1 MTTTSQ
7 ALEKQEQGPGALV
20 AQYKDDF
27 ALVLPS
33 HVKPEQWVRVAQGL
47 LRRDKALAK
56 VAQNNPG
63 SFLSAMLRCAHL
75 GLEPGDT
82 FHLVAFGNEIV
93 GITDYTGEIE
103 LIYRAGEVA
112 SIKAEVVYSNDDFR
126 YVPGEMDR
134 PVHKPDWFAPRG
146 DMVGVYAYAVMKSG
160 AVSRVVVMNK
170 GEVEKVKAVSKTA
183 KQSSSPWN
191 QWPDRMWLKTVV
203 KQLAKWVPSSAE
215 YREQVLRST
224 SGVEQVSPALQ
235 STLPA
240 PIALDEDDDVIDAEL
255 VPEPNKPDAATWIER
270 INAIEHAPTKKMAMD
285 AFRAGFGTPP
295 VIEPGQEEDAEQLIV
310 EFERIA
316 AEQAPPER
324 TAEDLA
330 KLRRGLMAQAT
341 KAFPDKNTRDAQRHA
356 LAYAV
361 LNGVHKSSND
371 MTGDELVKVT
381 AWLLDVEEGRVSVEL
396 RDGVWFAVMGDNE
409 VEIPAE
415 VTA

>member
-33 HVKPEQWVRVAQGL
+33 HMKPEQWVRVAQGL
-47 LRRDKALAK
+47 LRRDKQLAR

-126 YVPGEMDR
+126 YIPGEMDR
-134 PVHKPDWFAPRG
+134 PVHKPDWFSPRG
-146 DMVGVYAYAVMKSG
+146 EMVGVYAYAVMKSG

-170 GEVEKVKAVSKTA
+170 ADVEKVKAVSKTGGS
-183 KQSSSPWN
+183 KSSPWQ

-215 YREQVLRST
+215 YREQVLRSAA
-224 SGVEQVSPALQ
+224 ALDEVTPTLRD
-235 STLPA
+235 TLPG
-240 PIALDEDDDVIDAEL
+240 PVPRDEDDDIVEAEL
-255 VPEPNKPDAATWIER
+255 VPEGVDWIER
-270 INAIEHAPTKKMAMD
+270 INQIGHGPTKKLCMD
-285 AFRAGFGTPP
+285 AFRSGFGTPP
-295 VIEPGQEEDAEQLIV
+295 VVEPGQEDDAEELIAG
-310 EFERIA
+310 FEKVA
-316 AEQAPPER
+316 LEQQPPER
-324 TAEDLA
+324 TPEEVA

-341 KAFPDKNTRDAQRHA
+341 KSFPDKGTREAQRHA
-356 LAYAV
+356 LAYVV
-361 LNGVHKSSND
+361 LGGENKSSND
-371 MTGDELVKVT
+371 MTGDELIKVT
-381 AWLLDVEEGRVSVEL
+381 AWLTDVEQGRVSVEL
-396 RDGVWFAVMGDNE
+396 RDGVWFVVQGERE
-409 VEIPAE
+409 VEVPAE
-415 VTA
+415 VTS